1 MDTYRMKTL
10 FCLLVAGSVC
20 IHLSLAWKVQI
31 PDTVSAVEGS
41 CVIVPCQTG
50 THQRVIWFQYHS
62 INWPKVYD
70 SQNPASVIPHFRGRT
85 SLLGSA
91 AEGNCSL
98 KIEAVRPE
106 DNGVKLYPWID
117 PDKSSS
123 QKYQKS
129 VLIRVTGFKAV
140 PHISGQG
147 AVIAGSNL
155 TLACSML
162 HSCPTHPP
170 PLIWSGLSGGHVSN
184 ISVAWD
190 VQRGVWS
197 STAKLSLLAS
207 WRHHQSNVSCAT
219 RLGSGVTR
227 TSVAIRLNVSWSG
240 GQPELRQQRKPPPV
254 SYRWLEAQDGEPI
267 LANSTLGKGAEITA
281 YARRGSSYSCVAQ
294 NPYGEL
300 RSPWLPLDV
309 HFPPAILPGSNCSET
324 DGALACVC
332 RVEAHPNATLRWD
345 VNGNDVPASLT
356 SVVQHSSRETV
367 ANLTGPIHQL
377 LNVSCTASNTI
388 GNITYYLPIAITP
401 GLSKKGVLT
410 AMVCG
415 SVILVVTTVFIC
427 WKFCKR
433 RMPLARL
440 AQSPSVCPTP
450 CSSSELSHIQKPP
463 RSQRKHMPFTQ
474 SSQDIAATMGDSYYS
489 GCEGSRQPQAPRT
502 QPDVPSVYE
511 TQISLGSNRSEDH
524 SSDVD
529 MDCIYQNC

>member
-1 MDTYRMKTL
+1 MFETQSTER
-10 FCLLVAGSVC
+10 SVC

-31 PDTVSAVEGS
+31 PNTVSAVEGS

-50 THQRVIWFQYHS
+50 THQRAIWFQYHS

-123 QKYQKS
+123 QKYQKIQS
-129 VLIRVTGFKAV
+129 CAPHIRAGCGHRRIQ
-140 PHISGQG
+140 PHISMQHASLLPHTPPAPHMVQLVGG
-147 AVIAGSNL
+147 ARL
-155 TLACSML
+155 Q
-162 HSCPTHPP
+162 HF
-170 PLIWSGLSGGHVSN
+170 
-184 ISVAWD
+184 
-190 VQRGVWS
+190 RGVGCAARRVVVDGKAEPAGIMATS
-197 STAKLSLLAS
+197 PKQRQLCYTARQRRHQNKLAPVDVRITADRTVVIEGAAVSL
-207 WRHHQSNVSCAT
+207 SC
-219 RLGSGVTR
+219 GSRG
-227 TSVAIRLNVSWSG
+227 N
-240 GQPELRQQRKPPPV
+240 PPPV
-254 SYRWLEAQDGEPI
+254 SYRWLEAQDSEPI
-267 LANSTLGKGAEITA
+267 LANSTLGEGAEITA

-401 GLSKKGVLT
+401 GLSKQESLCFSH
-410 AMVCG
+410 AMQQLRTVPYSEASTEPEEAYALYPEFPGHCSHHG
-415 SVILVVTTVFIC
+415 RLILFRV
-427 WKFCKR
+427 R
-433 RMPLARL
+433 GEPPA
-440 AQSPSVCPTP
+440 ASPKDP
-450 CSSSELSHIQKPP
+450 
-463 RSQRKHMPFTQ
+463 
-474 SSQDIAATMGDSYYS
+474 A
-489 GCEGSRQPQAPRT
+489 
-502 QPDVPSVYE
+502 
-511 TQISLGSNRSEDH
+511 
-524 SSDVD
+524 
-529 MDCIYQNC
+529 